1 MLVSVHDHYESITFL
16 PPFSTLRGKIFAEQ
30 FFWPCVDVLVLAVSL
45 QLLVLSSQT
54 FRFAVAYVV
63 RDYNSALV
71 GGICPECVGAVPS
84 QLPVVLFTM
93 FGVLSH
99 ASLHDDASASWLVA
113 GCVWVFVVV
122 GSFEPDLFSG
132 I

>member
-1 MLVSVHDHYESITFL
+1 MLISVRDHNESITLFS
-16 PPFSTLRGKIFAEQ
+16 PFSTLCGKVFAEEV
-30 FFWPCVDVLVLAVSL
+30 FWPRVDVFVLAVSL
-45 QLLVLSSQT
+45 QLLVLCLQT

-63 RDYNSALV
+63 RNYNSARV
-71 GGICPECVGAVPS
+71 GGICPEYVEAVPS
-84 QLPVVLFTM
+84 QLHVVLFTM

-99 ASLHDDASASWLVA
+99 VSPRNDASASWLVA
-113 GCVWVFVVV
+113 GGVWVFVVV